1 MHLAA
6 LLPRPLTPENGPESP
21 TIMNCLLTGVHLE
34 RRRARAVGWR
44 GVRASAGGMPAW
56 TCRVAGTSHVY
67 GLVFCEEHSNGE
79 ALHGEFAAY
88 VFPKAE
94 DPLLD
99 VFPLRALTL
108 ALGPDYED
116 AVRELSVHAPALD
129 AFLLGHVGLTAAL
142 DGSGL
147 ALTLAAP
154 ARCRRVSAEGV
165 AAPAGTKR
173 TTAWI
178 VPPGGLEYDVPAFRL
193 LLRPFA
199 ALASTAGVLLGD
211 EPRLRIGV
219 ARHAAPAAGCR
230 VAAPGSSAAEEVWL
244 TLRAALG
251 ASDISL
257 SAAKA
262 EKSEEKLVTSLPEKG
277 RALSRLPG
285 RHRPRGEEESALPVM
300 HVLTG
305 FLGAGKT
312 TFLRRWL
319 DYLNGREQFAAVI
332 QNELGSIG
340 LDAALTRGE
349 THVEALDAGCVCC
362 TLADSLR
369 PGLQRLLDAAPA
381 EQIILETTGVANP
394 ANVLASLAELDDL
407 VRPGLVITVADAL
420 AWDSQVDGVRLAQAA
435 QADIIIANKADA
447 VSEERLATVL
457 ADLRR
462 HNPRAVILPAVE
474 GNIVFARL
482 DALYAAWLDAQGRPP
497 SRVPQ
502 LGPMRAAPVARHMD
516 EGITTCCRLM
526 TGPVSETELRLLL
539 TAAGSGLW
547 RAKGIVDLRGDGG
560 TRPAVVQYAA
570 GRLEFEIAPD
580 DAPER
585 YLVFIGVALDP
596 ALGSVREEQCAQTEA
611 ARRPQ

>member
-56 TCRVAGTSHVY
+56 TCRVAGTPHVY

-99 VFPLRALTL
+99 VFPLRALAL

-154 ARCRRVSAEGV
+154 AVVGVYLRKAWPRRGH
-165 AAPAGTKR
+165 KK

-178 VPPGGLEYDVPAFRL
+178 VLPGGLEYDVPAFRL

-262 EKSEEKLVTSLPEKG
+262 EKSEEKLVTSLP
-277 RALSRLPG
+277 
-285 RHRPRGEEESALPVM
+285 VM

-332 QNELGSIG
+332 QNELGSI
-340 LDAALTRGE
+340 AWM
-349 THVEALDAGCVCC
+349 
-362 TLADSLR
+362 R
-369 PGLQRLLDAAPA
+369 P
-381 EQIILETTGVANP
+381 
-394 ANVLASLAELDDL
+394 
-407 VRPGLVITVADAL
+407 
-420 AWDSQVDGVRLAQAA
+420 
-435 QADIIIANKADA
+435 
-447 VSEERLATVL
+447 
-457 ADLRR
+457 
-462 HNPRAVILPAVE
+462 
-474 GNIVFARL
+474 
-482 DALYAAWLDAQGRPP
+482 
-497 SRVPQ
+497 
-502 LGPMRAAPVARHMD
+502 
-516 EGITTCCRLM
+516 
-526 TGPVSETELRLLL
+526 
-539 TAAGSGLW
+539 
-547 RAKGIVDLRGDGG
+547 
-560 TRPAVVQYAA
+560 
-570 GRLEFEIAPD
+570 
-580 DAPER
+580 
-585 YLVFIGVALDP
+585 
-596 ALGSVREEQCAQTEA
+596 
-611 ARRPQ
+611 